1 MSANYKQ
8 HKNSIVNKGNIY
20 LIPLP
25 IAALDEFKSDSYPLQ
40 NAMII
45 NQLNYFAVENIR
57 TARRFLKKINR
68 NIDIDQLHFIE
79 LNKKTTDEE
88 LSIIIKILKED
99 NDVGVMSESGCP
111 GIADPGQE
119 ICKRAHQDNI
129 RVIPL
134 IGPSSILMA
143 LMASGLNGQQFTFHG
158 YLPIKENEIT
168 QKLNKLTKIPGAHIF
183 IETPYRNVKLLQIL
197 VEKLP
202 KNKRLC
208 VAIDVN
214 GKNEKIIT
222 KEVHEMKDVELYIK
236 KQPTIFIF
244 E

>member
-40 NAMII
+40 NAQII

-88 LSIIIKILKED
+88 LSIIIKILKEGD
-99 NDVGVMSESGCP
+99 DIGVMSESGCP

-183 IETPYRNVKLLQIL
+183 IETPYRNAKLLQIL

-208 VAIDVN
+208 VAVDVN

>member
-8 HKNSIVNKGNIY
+8 HKNSVVNKGNIY

-25 IAALDEFKSDSYPLQ
+25 IAALEEFKSDSYPLQ
-40 NAMII
+40 NAQII

-88 LSIIIKILKED
+88 LSIIIKILKEGD
-99 NDVGVMSESGCP
+99 DVGVMSESGCP

-129 RVIPL
+129 RIIPL

-183 IETPYRNVKLLQIL
+183 IETPYRNAKLLQIL

-208 VAIDVN
+208 VAMDVN

>member
-8 HKNSIVNKGNIY
+8 HKNSVVNKGNIY

-40 NAMII
+40 NAQII

-88 LSIIIKILKED
+88 LSIIIKILKEGD
-99 NDVGVMSESGCP
+99 DVGVMSESGCP

-119 ICKRAHQDNI
+119 ICKLAHHDNI

-183 IETPYRNVKLLQIL
+183 IETPYRNAKLLQIL

-208 VAIDVN
+208 VAVDVN

>member
-40 NAMII
+40 NAQII

-88 LSIIIKILKED
+88 LSIIIKILKEGD
-99 NDVGVMSESGCP
+99 DIGVMSESGCP

-183 IETPYRNVKLLQIL
+183 IETPYRNAKLLQIL

>member
-8 HKNSIVNKGNIY
+8 HKNSVVNKGNIY

-40 NAMII
+40 NAQII

-88 LSIIIKILKED
+88 LSIIIKILKEGD
-99 NDVGVMSESGCP
+99 DIGVMSESGCP

-119 ICKRAHQDNI
+119 ICKRAHQGNI

-183 IETPYRNVKLLQIL
+183 IETPYRNAKLLQIL

>member
-40 NAMII
+40 NAQII

-88 LSIIIKILKED
+88 LSIIIKILKEG

-119 ICKRAHQDNI
+119 ICKRAHHDNI

-183 IETPYRNVKLLQIL
+183 IETPYRNAKLLQIL

>member
-8 HKNSIVNKGNIY
+8 HKDSIVNKGNIY

-40 NAMII
+40 NAQII

-88 LSIIIKILKED
+88 LSIIIKILKEGD
-99 NDVGVMSESGCP
+99 DIGVMSESGCP

-183 IETPYRNVKLLQIL
+183 IETPYRNAKLLQIL

>member
-8 HKNSIVNKGNIY
+8 HKNSVVNKGNIY

-40 NAMII
+40 NAQII

-88 LSIIIKILKED
+88 LSIIIKILKEGD
-99 NDVGVMSESGCP
+99 DIGVMSESGCP

-183 IETPYRNVKLLQIL
+183 IETPYRNAKLLQIL

-208 VAIDVN
+208 VAMDVN

>member
-8 HKNSIVNKGNIY
+8 HKDSIVNKGNIY

-25 IAALDEFKSDSYPLQ
+25 ITALDEFKSDSYPLQ
-40 NAMII
+40 NAQII

-88 LSIIIKILKED
+88 LSIIIKILKEGD
-99 NDVGVMSESGCP
+99 DVGVMSESGCP

-129 RVIPL
+129 RIIPL

-183 IETPYRNVKLLQIL
+183 IETPYRNAKLLQIL

-208 VAIDVN
+208 VAMDVN